1 MGKGQTV
8 QQSFDGTS
16 YQYRPLPILAPIVLD
31 VFTTLL
37 PASIVNDVLA
47 TLMPASIID
56 DVLATLLPMWGM
68 TPDTLRAIH
77 GPSRQGRPS
86 PRGQATRGM
95 A

>member
-1 MGKGQTV
+1 LGKGQTV

-47 TLMPASIID
+47 ALLPAFIVN
-56 DVLATLLPMWGM
+56 DVLRTLF
-68 TPDTLRAIH
+68 
-77 GPSRQGRPS
+77 S
-86 PRGQATRGM
+86 
-95 A
+95 